1 MQTGAPPSASVDVAV
16 VGGGIVGATL
26 ALALHQ
32 RLASPAARVLVIEPK
47 PATPW
52 QPIAEVASSLRTVA
66 LTPASQRFLQS
77 LGVWQRIPKSAITC
91 FDTLFVYGRS
101 DMEQI
106 TFQAT
111 DRTDSEST
119 DPTVLGYI
127 IEERAL
133 LHTLH
138 QCLEEASRSGGVVS
152 TPDKPA
158 RMSDDHHALLRWSRA
173 GLASLAWVPDSQW
186 VQLTLREADAHR
198 EPVSVFA
205 SLVVAADGARSP
217 VRDRTGLGWIGQS
230 YHQRAI
236 VAIVENHEPNRLA
249 IQRFLPHGPVAVLPL
264 GGHGQYSNIVWSTNT
279 VEADWLE
286 LEATEAQF
294 LDALHE
300 ALHGVHTGEGQ
311 DAASAS
317 TRTPRQASAH
327 LHAAVPTFRR
337 LIPSAIDQRDRW
349 SFPLHFGSAS
359 TYDGKRVVLVGDAA
373 HVIHPLA
380 GQGVNLGIADARA
393 LARILQHAWKTGRDL
408 GDPSLLAA
416 YTRERLPMNTMMLLS
431 LAALRRIFAFPS
443 ATRGLGEQLA
453 STLRGL
459 GMRTLETVS
468 PWRAAVV
475 RLATGEYN

>member
-127 IEERAL
+127 VEERAL
-133 LHTLH
+133 LQTLH

-173 GLASLAWVPDSQW
+173 GLASLAWKQT
-186 VQLTLREADAHR
+186 QHR

-217 VRDRTGLGWIGQS
+217 VRERTGLGWIGQS

-264 GGHGQYSNIVWSTNT
+264 G

-300 ALHGVHTGEGQ
+300 ALHGVHAGEGQ